1 MNRSLLYLW
10 AGIAGIIAGLLNIV
24 IEFLPTSI
32 GRPLNLLVVILMV
45 WTLTAIYLYQREE
58 SGVLGLIG
66 YAVNEF
72 GLALIVG
79 LIYAQVFVL
88 SALNADLIGELM
100 SGTTGSAALASL
112 IIFVLGVALFGISII
127 RANVF
132 PKWAAAFYI
141 IGFLPLA
148 VAPFMPPIV
157 VSSGEIVASIGI
169 LGLSYVLV
177 WGTQNAVQAR
187 SAVAT

>member
-24 IEFLPTSI
+24 IEFLPAII

-45 WTLTAIYLYQREE
+45 WTLTAIYLRQRAE
-58 SGVLGLIG
+58 SGVLGFIG
-66 YAVNEF
+66 YVVNEF

-79 LIYAQVFVL
+79 LIYARVFVL
-88 SALNADLIGELM
+88 SALDATLVGELM
-100 SGTTGSAALASL
+100 SGTTGFAALASL

-132 PKWAAAFYI
+132 PKWAAVLYI
-141 IGFLPLA
+141 VGFLPLA
-148 VAPFMPPIV
+148 VAPFIPPVV
-157 VSSGEIVASIGI
+157 VSIGEIVASVGV
-169 LGLSYVLV
+169 LGLSYVLA
-177 WGTQNAVQAR
+177 WGIQNVQQAR
-187 SAVAT
+187 PAVAT